1 MAEVLGN
8 PKGTAFFNSWNELN
22 NYINNEMT
30 NYSAQFF
37 VAKWKAFDGED
48 IYGNNVQGF
57 LMRILTD
64 NYLLFGVSIDG
75 RLVFRH
81 GSASGWDEPKIII

>member
-1 MAEVLGN
+1 MMGN
-8 PKGTAFFNSWNELN
+8 PKGTVLFKSWDELN
-22 NYINNEMT
+22 NFINNEMT

-37 VAKWKAFDGED
+37 VSEWKAFDGEN

-57 LMRILTD
+57 LVRILTD

-81 GSASGWDEPKIII
+81 GSASGWEAPKIIL